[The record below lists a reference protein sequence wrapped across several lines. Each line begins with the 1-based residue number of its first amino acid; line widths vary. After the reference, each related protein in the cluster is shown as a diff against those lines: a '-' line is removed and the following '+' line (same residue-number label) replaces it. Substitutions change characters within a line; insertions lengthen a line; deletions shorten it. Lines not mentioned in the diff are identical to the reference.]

1 MPAELPICELHQF
14 HSRSARFI
22 VDGGSDARSRP
33 TWTGWPI
40 CSLKVWAFRRLL
52 GYPQTE
58 LRNVEFRFGESR
70 FSHSVSPTRS
80 GEIGFG
86 GSRGWSASEG
96 RPVLDMAEIIMT
108 FAANARYL
116 VPRSKILFLGAFAPL
131 LVVAATSIFFRADVP
146 SVKAYGTLNCYDSAG
161 NYKPCVTRVSAS
173 TSQLNDRTTGVYQ
186 PSWAT
191 TALFQQ
197 AIWPTNAV
205 DQPENLMKS
214 APAARRSSTSG
225 KRPATCARRL
235 IPCFLSALRRRL
247 THIASVGQ
255 TRPVREHL

>member
-1 MPAELPICELHQF
+1 M
-14 HSRSARFI
+14 SAC
-22 VDGGSDARSRP
+22 ARSGHRDIQLRASRHRL
-33 TWTGWPI
+33 TDMLFK
-40 CSLKVWAFRRLL
+40 SLVFRRLL

-70 FSHSVSPTRS
+70 FSSPVSFSPTRS
-80 GEIGFG
+80 GEIRFA
-86 GSRGWSASEG
+86 GSRGWSASEA
-96 RPVLDMAEIIMT
+96 RPVSDMAEIIMT

-131 LVVAATSIFFRADVP
+131 LVVAAASIFFRADVP
-146 SVKAYGTLNCYDSAG
+146 SVKAYGTLNCYDGAG

-205 DQPENLMKS
+205 DQPENLVKS

-247 THIASVGQ
+247 THIASMGQ